1 MAGEP
6 IRVLHFADLHIGME
20 AYGQIDPQTGLNR
33 RVVDFLGAFDAVVEH
48 AIREEADL
56 VLFCGDAFKNRD
68 PSPTYLREFAARL
81 RRLLE
86 AGIPVFLLVGNHDL
100 PGMEKRATPLD
111 VFGEFRPL
119 MREGDRLMVGR
130 QEKVHR
136 IRTRRGLLQ
145 LIAMP
150 FPVRARLLKAEAWR
164 NLPLEELDHKLREA
178 LRLLLQRMLET
189 EIDPALPTVVAGHFS
204 VEGATYGSERQVMIG
219 YDVVL
224 PPSMFQHPAID
235 YVALGH
241 IHKHQAMT
249 VGDGYPPIVYSGSVE
264 RVDFTEEGEP
274 KGFCWVEVRRGGTQW
289 RFVELPARRFTTLS
303 IDLRNASDPEMAA
316 IAQIRR
322 AVPSIREAV
331 VRVHIRIR
339 PEQIEGLRE
348 ARLREELEKAGAFYV
363 SGLRIEREEIS
374 RTRIPLGEVERLT
387 PLELLERYLESRD
400 PPPDP
405 ERRRRLLRM
414 AEQLMKEDVDSGSG
428 VPSDATSHA

>member
-6 IRVLHFADLHIGME
+6 IRVLHFADLHIGIE

-33 RVVDFLGAFDAVVEH
+33 RVVDFLQAFDRVVEH
-48 AIREEADL
+48 AIHEEADL

-111 VFGEFRPL
+111 IFAEFRSL
-119 MREGDRLMVGR
+119 LREGDRLIVGR
-130 QEKVHR
+130 REAVHR
-136 IRTRRGLLQ
+136 IDTRRGRLQ

-150 FPVRARLLKAEAWR
+150 FPVRTRLLKDEAWR

-178 LRLLLQRMLET
+178 LYVLLQRMLEA

-241 IHKHQAMT
+241 IHKHQA
-249 VGDGYPPIVYSGSVE
+249 VGDGSPPIVYSGSVE
-264 RVDFTEEGEP
+264 RVDFTEEEER
-274 KGFCWVEVRRGGTQW
+274 KGFCWVEVRRGDTQW
-289 RFVELPARRFTTLS
+289 RFVELPARRFTTLA
-303 IDLRNASDPEMAA
+303 IDLRNASDPEMTA

-322 AVPSIREAV
+322 AAPSLRDAV
-331 VRVHIRIR
+331 VRVHVRIR
-339 PEQIEGLRE
+339 PEQIESMRE
-348 ARLREELEKAGAFYV
+348 ARLREELEKAGAFYISSV
-363 SGLRIEREEIS
+363 RIEKEEI
-374 RTRIPLGEVERLT
+374 TRLRLALGEVERLT

-405 ERRRRLLRM
+405 EWRARLLRA
-414 AEQLMKEDVDSGSG
+414 AEQLMKEQEDL
-428 VPSDATSHA
+428 

>member
-33 RVVDFLGAFDAVVEH
+33 RVVDFLQAFDRVVEH
-48 AIREEADL
+48 AIEGEADL

-111 VFGEFRPL
+111 IFGEFRPL
-119 MREGDRLMVGR
+119 LREGERLMVGR
-130 QEKVHR
+130 REAVHR

-150 FPVRARLLKAEAWR
+150 FPVRARLLKDEAWR
-164 NLPLEELDHKLREA
+164 NLPAEELDYKLREA
-178 LRLLLQRMLET
+178 LHLLLQRMLET
-189 EIDPALPTVVAGHFS
+189 EIDPALPTMVAGHFS
-204 VEGATYGSERQVMIG
+204 VEGAVYGSERQVMIG
-219 YDVVL
+219 HDVVL

-241 IHKHQAMT
+241 IHKHQA
-249 VGDGYPPIVYSGSVE
+249 VGSGSPPIVYSGSVE

-274 KGFCWVEVRRGGTQW
+274 KGFCWVEVRRGETQW
-289 RFVELPARRFTTLS
+289 RFVELPARRFITLS
-303 IDLRNASDPEMAA
+303 IDLRSASDPEMAA

-322 AVPSIREAV
+322 DAPSLREAV
-331 VRVHIRIR
+331 VRVRLHIR
-339 PEQIEGLRE
+339 PEQVERLRE
-348 ARLREELEKAGAFYV
+348 IRLREELEKAGAFYV
-363 SGLRIEREEIS
+363 SAIQMEREES
-374 RTRIPLGEVERLT
+374 RRTRIALGEVERLT

-405 ERRRRLLRM
+405 ERRARLLRA
-414 AEQLMKEDVDSGSG
+414 AEQLMKRETE
-428 VPSDATSHA
+428 A

>member
-1 MAGEP
+1 MTGEP

-33 RVVDFLGAFDAVVEH
+33 RVVDFLQAFDRVVDH
-48 AIREEADL
+48 AIQGEADL

-86 AGIPVFLLVGNHDL
+86 RGIPVFLLVGNHDL

-111 VFGEFRPL
+111 IFGEFRPL
-119 MREGDRLMVGR
+119 LREGERLMVGR
-130 QEKVHR
+130 REAVHR
-136 IRTRRGLLQ
+136 IQTRRGLLQ

-150 FPVRARLLKAEAWR
+150 FPVRARLLKDEAWR
-164 NLPLEELDHKLREA
+164 NLPAEELDHKLREA

-189 EIDPALPTVVAGHFS
+189 EIDPALPTMVAGHFS

-241 IHKHQAMT
+241 IHKHQA
-249 VGDGYPPIVYSGSVE
+249 VGNGSPPIVYSGSLE

-274 KGFCWVEVRRGGTQW
+274 KGFCWVEVRRGDTEW
-289 RFVELPARRFTTLS
+289 RFVELPTRPFTTLS
-303 IDLRNASDPEMAA
+303 IDLRSASDPEMAA
-316 IAQIRR
+316 IAQICR
-322 AVPSIREAV
+322 AAPSIREAV
-331 VRVHIRIR
+331 VRVHVRIR
-339 PEQIEGLRE
+339 PEQVEGLRE
-348 ARLREELEKAGAFYV
+348 TRLREELEKAGAFYV
-363 SGLRIEREEIS
+363 SGIRMEREEIS
-374 RTRIPLGEVERLT
+374 RTRIALGEVERLT

-405 ERRRRLLRM
+405 ERRARLLRA
-414 AEQLMKEDVDSGSG
+414 AEQLMKRE
-428 VPSDATSHA
+428 AEA